1 MTRSDEQTGRSEGL
15 RRHEEPV
22 YGYAVTVP
30 AVFVALLNT
39 VDPLARLLRQLDD
52 KQPDEEG
59 KLAGSWPVGFADPEE
74 VGDVGA
80 GHMEPLRLLEFDV
93 LTRPDPLSD
102 EALAAMREGVRD
114 ALPEALA
121 SRDLAGFD
129 LIDTR
134 QVKLGPLDALAFE
147 YTWEGP
153 RESAERGD
161 HALVAWAPTPTTVYQ
176 VYYHCPT
183 EAWDRWLPELEQILA
198 SFELIERRP
207 EPAPEG

>member
-1 MTRSDEQTGRSEGL
+1 MTRRQGRSGAEGL

-39 VDPLARLLRQLDD
+39 VDPLARLLRRLDD
-52 KQPDEEG
+52 KQPDEES
-59 KLAGSWPVGFADPEE
+59 KLTGSWPVGFADPEV

-93 LTRPDPLSD
+93 LTRPDPLGD

-121 SRDLAGFD
+121 SRGLAGFG
-129 LIDTR
+129 LIGTR
-134 QVKLGPLDALAFE
+134 EVKLGPLDALAFE
-147 YTWEGP
+147 YSWEGP
-153 RESAERGD
+153 RESAELGD
-161 HALVAWAPTPTTVYQ
+161 HALVVWAPTPTTVYQ
-176 VYYHCPT
+176 VYYHCPS
-183 EAWDRWLPELEQILA
+183 ESWDRWLPELEQILA
-198 SFELIERRP
+198 SFELIERRS
-207 EPAPEG
+207 EHAPAG

>member
-1 MTRSDEQTGRSEGL
+1 MTQSDEENGRTEGL
-15 RRHEEPV
+15 RRHEERV

-52 KQPDEEG
+52 KQPGEES
-59 KLAGSWPVGFADPEE
+59 KLNGSWPVGFADPEV

-93 LTRPDPLSD
+93 LTRPDPLSA
-102 EALAAMREGVRD
+102 EALVAMREGVRD

-121 SRDLAGFD
+121 SRGLAGFD

-134 QVKLGPLDALAFE
+134 EARLGPLDALAFE
-147 YTWEGP
+147 YSWEGP
-153 RESAERGD
+153 RESAECGD
-161 HALVAWAPTPTTVYQ
+161 HALVVWAPTPTAVYQ
-176 VYYHCPT
+176 VYYHCPS
-183 EAWDRWLPELEQILA
+183 EAWDRWLPELAQILA

-207 EPAPEG
+207 GPAPAG